1 MRSMGKVVKI
11 IKEFVR
17 KIGPG
22 FVTGAADDDPSG
34 IATYSIAGAKFG
46 LGFAWLSLFLLPAM
60 ISIQEMCG
68 RLGITT
74 GRGLAGV
81 IKKYSSKKMLWF
93 AVSLLVLANVINI
106 GADLGIMAS
115 SLQMVFGLPFYFWL
129 FLSAMSIVVLEIWV
143 PYKRY
148 SAILKWLSLSLLV
161 YVVTAFLIRPNWSD
175 VLEATVIPR
184 ITWSADYLMV
194 LVGFLGTTISP
205 YLFFW
210 QASQEVEEK
219 ISDNRSQISDFGQK
233 SVVTL
238 SGIKKMR
245 LDTKLGMLFSNLM
258 TFFIVV
264 TTAGTLHANGV
275 FNIDSAQQAA
285 LALRPLAGD
294 FAYLLFAFGIIGIG
308 LQSVPVLAGSVAY
321 AVSEALGLREGLGKS
336 FGRAKGFY
344 LILAVATMVGV
355 LMNLWGINTM
365 QALYYAAVVNG
376 VVAVPL
382 IFIIIRLASDERVVG
397 KFKTEKKYL
406 WIAWMTFVF
415 MALSVVLMLGSAFWN

>member
-1 MRSMGKVVKI
+1 MAFGVLKKFLKKV
-11 IKEFVR
+11 
-17 KIGPG
+17 GPG

-46 LGFAWLSLFLLPAM
+46 LGLTWLSLFLLPAM

-68 RLGITT
+68 RLGMTT

-81 IKKYSSKKMLWF
+81 IKKFYSKKILWF
-93 AVSLLVLANVINI
+93 AVSLLVVANVINI
-106 GADLGIMAS
+106 GADLGIMAA
-115 SLQMVFGLPFYFWL
+115 SLQMIFGLPFFFWL
-129 FLSAMSIVVLEIWV
+129 FLTAMVMVLLEIWV

-148 SAILKWLSLSLLV
+148 AVVLKWLGMSLLV
-161 YVVTAFLIRPNWSD
+161 YVVTAFLIRPNWGD
-175 VLEATVIPR
+175 VLSATLIPR

-210 QASQEVEEK
+210 QASQEVEEEIDENK
-219 ISDNRSQISDFGQK
+219 VLDFGQ
-233 SVVTL
+233 SPAV
-238 SGIKKMR
+238 SRGMIARMR
-245 LDTKLGMLFSNLM
+245 LDTKMGMLFSNLM

-275 FNIDSAQQAA
+275 FNIETAQQAA

-294 FAYLLFAFGIIGIG
+294 LAYLLFALGMIGIG
-308 LQSVPVLAGSVAY
+308 LQSVPILAGSIAY
-321 AVSEALGLREGLGKS
+321 AVAEALGMKEGLGKN

-344 LILAVATMVGV
+344 FILAVATMVGV

-382 IFIIIRLASDERVVG
+382 IFIIIKLSSDDQVVG

-406 WIAWMTFVF
+406 VIAWLTFLF
-415 MALSVVLMLGSAFWN
+415 MALSVVLMLGSFFR

>member
-1 MRSMGKVVKI
+1 MMFSRVK
-11 IKEFVR
+11 KFLKR
-17 KIGPG
+17 LGPG

-46 LGFAWLSLFLLPAM
+46 LGLTWLSLFLLPAM

-68 RLGITT
+68 RLGMTT

-81 IKKYSSKKMLWF
+81 IKKAYSKKVLWF
-93 AVSLLVLANVINI
+93 AVSLLVVANVINI
-106 GADLGIMAS
+106 GADLGIMAA
-115 SLQMVFGLPFYFWL
+115 SLQMIFGLPFYFWL
-129 FLSAMSIVVLEIWV
+129 FLTAMTIVLLEIWV
-143 PYKRY
+143 PYKKY
-148 SAILKWLSLSLLV
+148 SVVLKWLGLSLLV
-161 YVVTAFLIRPNWSD
+161 YVVTAFLIRPNWGE
-175 VLEATVIPR
+175 VLSATLIPR

-210 QASQEVEEK
+210 QTSQEVEE
-219 ISDNRSQISDFGQK
+219 QISDHRLQITDFGQTPE
-233 SVVTL
+233 VNVEM
-238 SGIKKMR
+238 IKKMR
-245 LDTKLGMLFSNLM
+245 GDTKIGMLFSNLM

-264 TTAGTLHANGV
+264 TTAGTLHANGI
-275 FNIDSAQQAA
+275 FNIESAQQAT

-294 FAYLLFAFGIIGIG
+294 LAYLLFALGMIGIG
-308 LQSVPVLAGSVAY
+308 LQSVPVLAGSIAY
-321 AVSEALGLREGLGKS
+321 AVAEAVGMKEGLGKN

-344 LILAVATMVGV
+344 FILAVATMVGV

-382 IFIIIRLASDERVVG
+382 IFIIIRLASDEKVVG
-397 KFKTEKKYL
+397 QFKTEKKYL
-406 WIAWMTFVF
+406 WIAWITFVF
-415 MALSVVLMLGSAFWN
+415 MALSVVLLLGSAFWK

>member
-1 MRSMGKVVKI
+1 
-11 IKEFVR
+11 
-17 KIGPG
+17 
-22 FVTGAADDDPSG
+22 
-34 IATYSIAGAKFG
+34 
-46 LGFAWLSLFLLPAM
+46 
-60 ISIQEMCG
+60 
-68 RLGITT
+68 
-74 GRGLAGV
+74 
-81 IKKYSSKKMLWF
+81 MLWF

-129 FLSAMSIVVLEIWV
+129 FLTAMSIVVLEIWV

-336 FGRAKGFY
+336 FERAKGFY

-376 VVAVPL
+376 VVAV
-382 IFIIIRLASDERVVG
+382 
-397 KFKTEKKYL
+397 
-406 WIAWMTFVF
+406 
-415 MALSVVLMLGSAFWN
+415 

>member
-1 MRSMGKVVKI
+1 MAFGVLKKFLKKV
-11 IKEFVR
+11 
-17 KIGPG
+17 GPG

-46 LGFAWLSLFLLPAM
+46 LGLTWLSLFLLPAM

-68 RLGITT
+68 RLGMTT

-81 IKKYSSKKMLWF
+81 IKKFYSKKILWF
-93 AVSLLVLANVINI
+93 AVSLLIVANVINI
-106 GADLGIMAS
+106 GADLGIMAA
-115 SLQMVFGLPFYFWL
+115 SLQMIFGLPFFFWL
-129 FLSAMSIVVLEIWV
+129 FLTAMVMVLLEIWV

-148 SAILKWLSLSLLV
+148 AVVLKWLGMSLLV
-161 YVVTAFLIRPNWSD
+161 YVVTAFLIRPNWGD
-175 VLEATVIPR
+175 VLSATLIPR

-210 QASQEVEEK
+210 QASQEVEEEIDENK
-219 ISDNRSQISDFGQK
+219 VLDFGQ
-233 SVVTL
+233 SPAV
-238 SGIKKMR
+238 SRGMIARMR
-245 LDTKLGMLFSNLM
+245 LDTKMGMLFSNLM

-275 FNIDSAQQAA
+275 FNIETAQQAA

-294 FAYLLFAFGIIGIG
+294 LAYLLFALGMIGIG
-308 LQSVPVLAGSVAY
+308 LQSVPILAGSIAY
-321 AVSEALGLREGLGKS
+321 AVAEALGMKEGLGKN

-344 LILAVATMVGV
+344 FILAVATMVGV

-382 IFIIIRLASDERVVG
+382 IFIIIKLSSDDQVVG

-406 WIAWMTFVF
+406 VIAWLTFLF
-415 MALSVVLMLGSAFWN
+415 MALSVVLMLGSFFR

>member
-1 MRSMGKVVKI
+1 MAFGVLKKFLKKV
-11 IKEFVR
+11 
-17 KIGPG
+17 GPG

-46 LGFAWLSLFLLPAM
+46 LGLTWLSLFLLPAM

-68 RLGITT
+68 RLGMTT

-81 IKKYSSKKMLWF
+81 IKKFYSKKILWF
-93 AVSLLVLANVINI
+93 AVSLLVVANVINI
-106 GADLGIMAS
+106 GADLGIMAA
-115 SLQMVFGLPFYFWL
+115 SLQMIFGLPFFFWL
-129 FLSAMSIVVLEIWV
+129 FLTAMVMVLLEIWV

-148 SAILKWLSLSLLV
+148 AVVLKWLGMSLLV
-161 YVVTAFLIRPNWSD
+161 YVVTAFLIRPNWGD
-175 VLEATVIPR
+175 VLSATLIPR

-210 QASQEVEEK
+210 QASQEVEDEIDENK
-219 ISDNRSQISDFGQK
+219 VLDFGQ
-233 SVVTL
+233 SPAV
-238 SGIKKMR
+238 SRGMIARMR

-275 FNIDSAQQAA
+275 FNIETAQQAA

-294 FAYLLFAFGIIGIG
+294 LAYLLFALGMIGIG
-308 LQSVPVLAGSVAY
+308 LQSVPILAGSIAY
-321 AVSEALGLREGLGKS
+321 AVAEALGMKEGLGKN

-344 LILAVATMVGV
+344 FILAVATMVGV

-376 VVAVPL
+376 VMAVPL
-382 IFIIIRLASDERVVG
+382 IFIIIKLSSNDQVVG

-406 WIAWMTFVF
+406 VIAWLTFVF
-415 MALSVVLMLGSAFWN
+415 MALSVVLMLGSLL